1 MLTFQPFSLLGLL
14 HHVSREV
21 CLSCTSLSAPSLPQ
35 RSSLYISHL
44 VTAEHL
50 LEYEKEASVPEM
62 AVRDVACHFT
72 ILQAY
77 AGTHVAL
84 AETHSKTLRAKK
96 VALNVEV

>member
-1 MLTFQPFSLLGLL
+1 MQMLIASHDVNFSALQLVGPASPCIEGSMSQL
-14 HHVSREV
+14 HILERSFP
-21 CLSCTSLSAPSLPQ
+21 APAIMHC
-35 RSSLYISHL
+35 ISHL

-84 AETHSKTLRAKK
+84 AETHSKSPRH
-96 VALNVEV
+96 